1 MNGNYQTKQNA
12 GESLLRN
19 KAILT
24 FYIAQKIFPYIKMEN
39 SKTLLRLENKLVF
52 LSNFMTLEA
61 IQIFSFSTRNQNAMT
76 RGKIIWY

>member
-1 MNGNYQTKQNA
+1 MNGNYQTKQDA

-39 SKTLLRLENKLVF
+39 SKTLLRLENKSVF
-52 LSNFMTLEA
+52 
-61 IQIFSFSTRNQNAMT
+61 
-76 RGKIIWY
+76 